1 MRKMKKAMALG
12 LASMMVLSLSA
23 CGGRNA
29 GNKPAETKAA
39 EGTKA
44 AADDGA
50 KADAGAA
57 AITIKVGHVEAED
70 RSTHKAL
77 VESFQKIVEEKSG
90 GTIKVEIYP
99 NSSLGGDSELTES
112 VAMGTIQAALPS
124 TSILVAYSPEFGI
137 MDMPWLFSNAE
148 NSFAAMDGD
157 MGNYFNEKLETVGIH
172 NLGYSYNGL
181 RSMTNNVR
189 PITKPEDLKGL
200 KMRVM
205 ENQVYIDFF
214 NTLGASATPMSFNEL
229 FTGLQQNTVDGQENP
244 PSLIYAS
251 KFQEVQKYL
260 SLTGHVNN
268 FLGFI
273 MNKDFYD
280 GLTPEQQ
287 QIITEA
293 AEAFVKQQRE
303 MELADTHVYAD
314 KLAEEGMKVNSLT
327 DEEIAAFQEALA
339 PMYDKYKKEFGE
351 DLFAMAE
358 KYNQ

>member
-1 MRKMKKAMALG
+1 MRKTKKAVALV
-12 LASMMVLSLSA
+12 LASTMVLSLSA

-39 EGTKA
+39 EA
-44 AADDGA
+44 AADDGTQA
-50 KADAGAA
+50 ASGGAA
-57 AITIKVGHVEAED
+57 VTIKIGHVEAED

-77 VESFQKIVEEKSG
+77 VEHFQKTVEEKSG

-124 TSILVAYSPEFGI
+124 TSILVAYSPDFGI
-137 MDMPWLFSNAE
+137 MDMPWLFSKPENA
-148 NSFAAMDGD
+148 FAAMDGE
-157 MGNYFNEKLETVGIH
+157 MGAHFNQKLESVGIH
-172 NLGYSYNGL
+172 SLGYSYNGL
-181 RSMTNNVR
+181 RSMTNNTH
-189 PITKPEDLKGL
+189 PITKPADLKGL

-260 SLTGHVNN
+260 SVTGHVNN

-280 GLTPEQQ
+280 GLTAEQQ
-287 QIITEA
+287 QILTDAATE
-293 AEAFVKQQRE
+293 FVKQQRA
-303 MELADTHVYAD
+303 MELADTQEYVD
-314 KLAEEGMKVNSLT
+314 KLAEGGMQVNTLT
-327 DEEIAAFQEALA
+327 DDEILAFKDELA
-339 PMYDKYKKEFGE
+339 PMYDKYRKEFGE
-351 DLFAMAE
+351 EIFAAAE
-358 KYNQ
+358 KYEQQ